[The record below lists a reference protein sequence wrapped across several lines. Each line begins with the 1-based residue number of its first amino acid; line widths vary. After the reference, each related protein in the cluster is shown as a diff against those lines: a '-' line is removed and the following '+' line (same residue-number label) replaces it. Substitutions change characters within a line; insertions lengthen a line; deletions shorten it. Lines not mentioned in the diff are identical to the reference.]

1 MPSYI
6 VSSSKAATATPPMPT
21 GAANGDLI
29 VVFAYRSG
37 TTATAPTLPT
47 SWTTIVSRA
56 TAPPILLAY
65 RVYDGVWT
73 MAAFT
78 NATECHAVAIRG
90 RDTVTPA
97 GANANN
103 GATAQNIAVTALTT
117 QQLDGRDL
125 TLRGMVHNRS
135 DQAIAVPALH
145 AGLQSTGA
153 SGTAG
158 YLTAVVYG
166 PSPAAATFNTARS
179 DLHSWAQVEIRGASP
194 RTYRTMA
201 GAGTG

>member
-1 MPSYI
+1 
-6 VSSSKAATATPPMPT
+6 MPT

-29 VVFAYRSG
+29 VVFAYRNG
-37 TTATAPTLPT
+37 TTATAPTLPA
-47 SWTTIVSRA
+47 SWTSVLSRA
-56 TAPPILLAY
+56 TAPPILVA
-65 RVYDGVWT
+65 RRTYDGVWT

-78 NATECHAVAIRG
+78 NATETHAVAIRG
-90 RDTVTPA
+90 FDVTTPV
-97 GANANN
+97 GATANN

-117 QQLDGRDL
+117 QQLDGRNL

-179 DLHSWAQVEIRGASP
+179 DLHSWAQIEVRGASS
-194 RTYRTMA
+194 RTYRTMT
-201 GAGTG
+201 GGGTG